1 MLITNKLPNSLSAEA
16 YKTLR
21 TNIEQITSIDN
32 IKTILITSS
41 ISGEGK
47 STVAGNLAISLSKN
61 NHKVLVIDCDLRR
74 PSLHNKFNIENEYG
88 VGEILLG
95 ENELKSSIKKID
107 SRLSVLTAG
116 KIKNDTAELFATENM
131 KQLLDEVRITYDY
144 IIIDSAPI
152 IPVADTSVLARV
164 IDAAVLVVR
173 ANKSI
178 EKLVIQ
184 GYEKLKK
191 TSIKILG
198 TVSND
203 SKGKSMNKF
212 YMQYLINSKSRVR
225 KKLLWK

>member
-88 VGEILLG
+88 VGEVLLG
-95 ENELKSSIKKID
+95 DNELKSSIKKID

-131 KQLLDEVRITYDY
+131 KLLLEEVRITYDY

-152 IPVADTSVLARV
+152 IPVADTSVLAMV

-203 SKGKSMNKF
+203 SKRKSMNKF

>member
-61 NHKVLVIDCDLRR
+61 NHKVLVIDCDLRK

-88 VGEILLG
+88 VGEVLLG
-95 ENELKSSIKKID
+95 DNELKSSIKKID

-131 KQLLDEVRITYDY
+131 KLLLDEVRITYDY

-152 IPVADTSVLARV
+152 IPVADTSVLAGG
-164 IDAAVLVVR
+164 IDASILVVR
-173 ANKSI
+173 ANKSK
-178 EKLVIQ
+178 ERLVIH
-184 GYEKLKK
+184 GYEKLKTK
-191 TSIKILG
+191 TKILG
-198 TVSND
+198 MILND
-203 SKGKSMNKF
+203 SERK
-212 YMQYLINSKSRVR
+212 SKSKYYKSYLNR
-225 KKLLWK
+225 